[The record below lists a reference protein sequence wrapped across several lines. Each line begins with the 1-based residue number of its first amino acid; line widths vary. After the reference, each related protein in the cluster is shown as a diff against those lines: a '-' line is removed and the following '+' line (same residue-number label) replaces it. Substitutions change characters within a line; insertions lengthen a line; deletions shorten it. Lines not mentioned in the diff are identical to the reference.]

1 MPKDALDDSDISD
14 MEADSCGERG
24 ARKKRDMPM
33 YLKRPKRPM
42 RPNKR
47 LHLLEQKNKIWD
59 TNESS

>member
-14 MEADSCGERG
+14 MKADSCGERG
-24 ARKKRDMPM
+24 ARKKRDMLM
-33 YLKRPKRPM
+33 YNRPKRPM

-47 LHLLEQKNKIWD
+47 LHFLEQKNKIWD